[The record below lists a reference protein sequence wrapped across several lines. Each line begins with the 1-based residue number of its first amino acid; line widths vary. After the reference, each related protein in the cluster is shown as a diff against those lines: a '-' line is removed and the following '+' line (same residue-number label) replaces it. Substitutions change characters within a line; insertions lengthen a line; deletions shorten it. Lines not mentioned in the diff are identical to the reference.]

1 MCGSEWRPSVPDTPP
16 PGIPGAI
23 DADVAVPSPGS
34 ASAPTPRLLCDVHA
48 LGGADPATA
57 GAVWKLT
64 ESGRQLDA
72 NLVHLPAHQSVETHA
87 EPDLDVL
94 LLVVAGHGI
103 LGTSDRTEPLT
114 GGALFWL
121 PHGSTRRI
129 TASADG
135 LSYLTVHRRR
145 PGMQI
150 RSRPPTDI

>member
-1 MCGSEWRPSVPDTPP
+1 M
-16 PGIPGAI
+16 
-23 DADVAVPSPGS
+23 
-34 ASAPTPRLLCDVHA
+34 
-48 LGGADPATA
+48 
-57 GAVWKLT
+57 WKLT

-72 NLVHLPAHQSVETHA
+72 NLVHLPAHQCVETHA

-121 PHGSTRRI
+121 PRGSTRRL
-129 TASADG
+129 TAGADG

-150 RSRPPTDI
+150 RPRPSTDS